1 MEQYNLTARD
11 REIIASHTING
22 PEERYPEQP
31 IYAFKGRHAFD
42 LHSRLVRLVDEWDG
56 LFTEAQ
62 KENCALLATIQ
73 TTISKA
79 TMKHSA
85 LPAERINPLRR
96 IKLYF
101 YSKEQMVPSGTSFS
115 STQGKQWLALLE
127 AEPGNLL

>member
-1 MEQYNLTARD
+1 MNYLTDRD
-11 REIIASHTING
+11 REIIASHTRESPG
-22 PEERYPEQP
+22 ERYPEQP

-56 LFTEAQ
+56 MFTEAQ
-62 KENCALLATIQ
+62 KENCALLVTIQ

-85 LPAERINPLRR
+85 LPPERRIHPVRR

-101 YSKEQMVPSGTSFS
+101 YSKEHMVPSGTSYS
-115 STQGKQWLALLE
+115 SAQGKEWLNLLNE
-127 AEPGNLL
+127 EPGNLL